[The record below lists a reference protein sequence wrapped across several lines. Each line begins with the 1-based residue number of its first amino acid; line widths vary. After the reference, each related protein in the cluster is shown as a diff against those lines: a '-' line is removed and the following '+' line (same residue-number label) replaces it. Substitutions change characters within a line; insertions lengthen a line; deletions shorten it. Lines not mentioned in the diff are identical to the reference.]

1 MAIFKSIYQRMRP
14 HSQKPFPES
23 FYENFKIKPRHVF
36 VFDVLCRHLDQEED
50 GWIWTD
56 SKRIVE
62 LVKIH
67 NGLRI
72 EVVTTLLLML
82 KEYGYIDLVYNDGF
96 RSVSERVGTKTL
108 YQIRILESA
117 WAPKPR
123 VIAPLMDPEIR
134 KARYYARR
142 AAGLR

>member
-1 MAIFKSIYQRMRP
+1 
-14 HSQKPFPES
+14 
-23 FYENFKIKPRHVF
+23 

-96 RSVSERVGTKTL
+96 RSFSERVGTKTL

-117 WAPKPR
+117 WSPKPR